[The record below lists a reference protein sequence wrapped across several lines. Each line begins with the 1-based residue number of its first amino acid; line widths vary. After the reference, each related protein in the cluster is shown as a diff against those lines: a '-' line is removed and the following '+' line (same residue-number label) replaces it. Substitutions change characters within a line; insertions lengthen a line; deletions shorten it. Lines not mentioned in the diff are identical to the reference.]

1 MDSFHNIVLDG
12 AKDTHTITYKD
23 TGTVLAPTL
32 ARHIEETYK
41 LKSKQKDKHGQ
52 TLMSEFKYMVEN
64 EAPNDEGKSC
74 AYFRS
79 RNPIIKK
86 SIGKNSNTT
95 SSWPFMVP
103 NTLFVKGCRE
113 PIDTLTKIWLRNM
126 HTHSIIKCLFF
137 PFYIIGK
144 LQVCAID
151 IIEGI
156 DFVISF
162 NSNKDL
168 QMFCAICN
176 RDYHENV
183 SLRGTD
189 IIMNSDNEEESND
202 YGELSLKLTIHEPMK
217 HLPLFSSRQPLHFLQ
232 GNKLLKQHMQSLLNL
247 VSIQSSDGELD
258 VHNTTILY
266 SMKDNKYPSLEAL
279 EEAFNDETRI
289 TFVDLLPFSIQICT
303 KVPSKD
309 FYKRQMNGFRQ
320 TGIQYE
326 FNKELHNTYLDICS
340 LLIDCNGTKVRDTN
354 QRFHK
359 RKISMNTCLSNVTT
373 ELLVQKII
381 R

>member
-1 MDSFHNIVLDG
+1 
-12 AKDTHTITYKD
+12 
-23 TGTVLAPTL
+23 
-32 ARHIEETYK
+32 
-41 LKSKQKDKHGQ
+41 
-52 TLMSEFKYMVEN
+52 
-64 EAPNDEGKSC
+64 
-74 AYFRS
+74 
-79 RNPIIKK
+79 
-86 SIGKNSNTT
+86 
-95 SSWPFMVP
+95 
-103 NTLFVKGCRE
+103 
-113 PIDTLTKIWLRNM
+113 M
-126 HTHSIIKCLFF
+126 HTHSTIKCLFF

-162 NSNKDL
+162 NSNEDL
-168 QMFCAICN
+168 QTFCAICN
-176 RDYHENV
+176 REYHENV
-183 SLRGTD
+183 SLKDTD
-189 IIMNSDNEEESND
+189 IIINSDNEEENND

-247 VSIQSSDGELD
+247 VSIRSSDCEMD

-266 SMKDNKYPSLEAL
+266 SMKDNKYPSLETL
-279 EEAFNDETRI
+279 EEAFNDESRV

-309 FYKRQMNGFRQ
+309 FYERQTNGFRQ
-320 TGIQYE
+320 TGFQYE
-326 FNKELHNTYLDICS
+326 INKELHNTYLDICS

-354 QRFHK
+354 QWFHK

-373 ELLVQKII
+373 ELLIQKII

>member
-1 MDSFHNIVLDG
+1 
-12 AKDTHTITYKD
+12 
-23 TGTVLAPTL
+23 
-32 ARHIEETYK
+32 
-41 LKSKQKDKHGQ
+41 
-52 TLMSEFKYMVEN
+52 
-64 EAPNDEGKSC
+64 
-74 AYFRS
+74 
-79 RNPIIKK
+79 
-86 SIGKNSNTT
+86 
-95 SSWPFMVP
+95 
-103 NTLFVKGCRE
+103 
-113 PIDTLTKIWLRNM
+113 M
-126 HTHSIIKCLFF
+126 HTQSTIKCLFF
-137 PFYIIGK
+137 PFYIGK

-162 NSNKDL
+162 NSNEDL
-168 QMFCAICN
+168 QTFCTICN
-176 RDYHENV
+176 REYQENV
-183 SLRGTD
+183 SLKGTD
-189 IIMNSDNEEESND
+189 IINSDNEEESND

-247 VSIQSSDGELD
+247 VSIRSSDGEMD

-266 SMKDNKYPSLEAL
+266 SMKDNKYPSLETL
-279 EEAFNDETRI
+279 EEAFNDESRV

-309 FYKRQMNGFRQ
+309 FYERQTNGFRQ
-320 TGIQYE
+320 TGFQYE

-354 QRFHK
+354 QWFHK
-359 RKISMNTCLSNVTT
+359 RKISMNTCFSNVTT